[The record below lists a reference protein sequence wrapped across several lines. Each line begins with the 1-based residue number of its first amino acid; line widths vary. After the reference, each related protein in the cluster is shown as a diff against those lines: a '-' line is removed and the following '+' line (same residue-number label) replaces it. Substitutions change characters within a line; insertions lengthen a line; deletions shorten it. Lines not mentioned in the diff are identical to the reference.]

1 MKTLL
6 RYFFQGLLYLAP
18 IAGTVYVIYA
28 AFGFLDGLVP
38 TPYPGLGLLLSVV
51 AITAVGFV
59 GQYLLR
65 LPLVGLVDDT
75 LERLPLIKLI
85 YTSIKDVMKSFTG
98 QKKGFKNPVLLHL
111 NPNAPVYRIGFVT
124 DEDLSDLLGGT
135 ASGLVAVYVPHSFA
149 ISGQLYVVNPSVL
162 KPVRGGG
169 TDVMK
174 YILAGGIAGSG
185 DDEPSNEGSVAPQ
198 PPTTKQ
204 SENA

>member
-6 RYFFQGLLYLAP
+6 RLFLQGLLYLAP
-18 IAGTVYVIYA
+18 IAGTVYVLYT

-51 AITAVGFV
+51 AITVVGFL

-85 YTSIKDVMKSFTG
+85 YSSIKDVMKSFTG

-111 NPNAPVYRIGFVT
+111 NPATPVYRIGFVT
-124 DEDLSDLLGGT
+124 DEDLTDLI
-135 ASGLVAVYVPHSFA
+135 SGDAAHLVAVYVPHSFA
-149 ISGQLYVVNPSVL
+149 ISGQLYVVDPSVL
-162 KPVRGGG
+162 KPVRSGG

-174 YILAGGIAGSG
+174 YILAGGITGSG
-185 DDEPSNEGSVAPQ
+185 DDHDPEEPTVSE
-198 PPTTKQ
+198 PT
-204 SENA
+204 SAS